1 MCLWT
6 LSLRTMY
13 GMLQYQLV
21 CSFITCMTLLQGI
34 SVGKYHAGVLTN
46 SDEAEAAVLK
56 AGKISGDLNFP
67 LPYSPELHFSE
78 FNSVVADMKNSV
90 AVRGK
95 FIHHN

>member
-1 MCLWT
+1 M
-6 LSLRTMY
+6 
-13 GMLQYQLV
+13 
-21 CSFITCMTLLQGI
+21 
-34 SVGKYHAGVLTN
+34 GKYHAGVLTN

-90 AVRGK
+90 AVRGE
-95 FIHHN
+95 FVNFCSSLPSLIL

>member
-1 MCLWT
+1 MIAHVYIDLHT
-6 LSLRTMY
+6 SAVHY
-13 GMLQYQLV
+13 KSV
-21 CSFITCMTLLQGI
+21 ILQGI

-90 AVRGK
+90 AVGACSMVTR
-95 FIHHN
+95 I

>member
-1 MCLWT
+1 MLKCPWAHRPTYMSNQPVCT
-6 LSLRTMY
+6 LV
-13 GMLQYQLV
+13 YQ
-21 CSFITCMTLLQGI
+21 TCMTLLQGI

-90 AVRGK
+90 AVRG
-95 FIHHN
+95 

>member
-1 MCLWT
+1 MIAHVYINLHT
-6 LSLRTMY
+6 SVAKHY
-13 GMLQYQLV
+13 KSV
-21 CSFITCMTLLQGI
+21 ILQGI

-90 AVRGK
+90 AVGTCNVVPR
-95 FIHHN
+95 I